1 MALVITSTLQP
12 DISQRTFSADD
23 KEDSGNIHN
32 LQVQQHPLRLRL
44 RLNLHKSQRKFADQS
59 HNSQEKKKQIY
70 IDKERRN
77 LSFAFQVALG
87 ILRKASTNT

>member
-59 HNSQEKKKQIY
+59 HNSQEKKKKSRY
-70 IDKERRN
+70 ILIKKEGTF
-77 LSFAFQVALG
+77 LLHSKWL
-87 ILRKASTNT
+87 